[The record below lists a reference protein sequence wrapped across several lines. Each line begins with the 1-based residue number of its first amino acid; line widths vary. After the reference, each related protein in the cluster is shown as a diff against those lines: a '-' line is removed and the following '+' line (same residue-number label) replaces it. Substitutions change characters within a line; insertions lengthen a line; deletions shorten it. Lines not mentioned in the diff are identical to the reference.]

1 MIQATRI
8 SMPYIEQGWITKNK
22 YMLSYEEN
30 YLLGYMEGCRIGA
43 INVSREILIRSLY
56 IKGKEQGI
64 VPVKNLV
71 QKINRETDT
80 QFLLELILNVGNGK
94 LPVRELEIYYDRYF
108 LIPDEENNVKSLWRN
123 PSKTGDNFI

>member
-1 MIQATRI
+1 MKK
-8 SMPYIEQGWITKNK
+8 KNT
-22 YMLSYEEN
+22 LSYEDN

-43 INVSREILIRSLY
+43 IETSREILIRCLH

-64 VPVKNLV
+64 VPAKSLI
-71 QKINRETDT
+71 QKINSETDH
-80 QFLLELILNVGNGK
+80 QFLLELILNIGNDK

-108 LIPDEENNVKSLWRN
+108 LILDEENNIKSLWRN